1 MNYHELMSE
10 PSNEDNFFLYE
21 KFKKIDLNLSYLL
34 RQTFIYK
41 LLKTILIRYW
51 LSIFSF
57 MKISK
62 IIKEDL
68 KKKY

>member
-41 LLKTILIRYW
+41 LNY
-51 LSIFSF
+51 
-57 MKISK
+57 
-62 IIKEDL
+62 
-68 KKKY
+68 